1 MMVNSRA
8 ERVGGQVQKV
18 VSDLLRRSIRDP
30 RLANTT
36 ITGVRMSADLRIA
49 RIYFTTTEGADS
61 AQQAGDGFQSALG
74 FLKRQM
80 ARNLKLKYMPDL
92 QFYYDE
98 SIDYGQHIDQLLK
111 KIKTDIDND
120 TDHSSG

>member
-1 MMVNSRA
+1 MMVNARA
-8 ERVGGQVQKV
+8 ERVAGQVQKV

-30 RLANTT
+30 RLATTT
-36 ITGVRMSADLRIA
+36 ITGVKMSADLRIA
-49 RIYFTTTEGADS
+49 KVYFTTAEGEDKAK
-61 AQQAGDGFQSALG
+61 QAGSGFQSALG

-80 ARNLKLKYMPDL
+80 ARELKLKYMPDL

-111 KIKTDIDND
+111 KVTTDHD
-120 TDHSSG
+120 TDHSSS

>member
-8 ERVGGQVQKV
+8 ERVAGQVQKI

-30 RLANTT
+30 RLASTT
-36 ITGVRMSADLRIA
+36 ITGVKMSADLRIA
-49 RIYFTTTEGADS
+49 RIYFTTNEGLDS
-61 AQQAGDGFQSALG
+61 AQEAGKGFQSAIG

-80 ARNLKLKYMPDL
+80 ARGLKLKYMPDL

-111 KIKTDIDND
+111 KIQTEND
-120 TDHSSG
+120 TDHSSS

>member
-1 MMVNSRA
+1 MMVNARA
-8 ERVGGQVQKV
+8 ERVAGQVQKI

-30 RLANTT
+30 RLASTT
-36 ITGVRMSADLRIA
+36 ITGVKMSADLRIA
-49 RIYFTTTEGADS
+49 RIYFTTSEGPDS
-61 AQQAGDGFQSALG
+61 ANQAGDGFQSAIG

-80 ARNLKLKYMPDL
+80 AQGLKLKYMPDL

-111 KIKTDIDND
+111 KIKTDND
-120 TDHSSG
+120 TDNSPS

>member
-1 MMVNSRA
+1 MVNARA
-8 ERVGGQVQKV
+8 ERVAGQVQKI

-30 RLANTT
+30 RLASST
-36 ITGVRMSADLRIA
+36 ITGVKMSADLRIA
-49 RIYFTTTEGADS
+49 RVYFTTNEGPDS
-61 AQQAGDGFQSALG
+61 AEQAGDGFKSAIG

-80 ARNLKLKYMPDL
+80 ARGLKLKYMPDL

-111 KIKTDIDND
+111 QIKTDND
-120 TDHSSG
+120 TDNSSS